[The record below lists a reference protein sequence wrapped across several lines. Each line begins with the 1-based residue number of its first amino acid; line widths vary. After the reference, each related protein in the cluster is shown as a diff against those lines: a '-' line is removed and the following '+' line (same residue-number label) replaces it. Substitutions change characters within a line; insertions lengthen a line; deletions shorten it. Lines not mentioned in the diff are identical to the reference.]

1 MNSNLQYKYFYKTV
15 KNLLKKYQR
24 DEILFRT
31 NSSLGHPN
39 REIENITIIGKKQE
53 ETEKLALE
61 VMINFLGIQ
70 GSSSQLPSYI
80 LEKLALNDDGGDGWS
95 LLFDFF
101 NNYITWIFYDV
112 VSMGSYA
119 KSFNYNLD
127 DNISNILLSFL
138 GIKNKDI
145 AKTYLPFAP
154 LIVNLSRP
162 KKQIER
168 ILQTTFNLKDR
179 LTIIENLPHQI
190 PIITSQQNYLGIKN
204 CQLGK
209 NFITGKCVCSY
220 QTKIGIL
227 IDNLEYDEALNF
239 FPTGS
244 KFKMLKSSIAFLTNN
259 EFAIDLYLKIKYK
272 PKMALKLGKNGV
284 RLGWGSTLGKSQN
297 SSYIMQIPLNE

>member
-154 LIVNLSRP
+154 LIVNLSKP

-227 IDNLEYDEALNF
+227 IDNIEYDEALNF